1 MRYQDLIINKDNYR
15 NLLLK
20 LWFNYQTGL
29 IGEAYEDGSTIDIET
44 FLEEYREFYW
54 KFIPYHGAFHCW
66 SEEEAELA
74 DWLEVEAEHLVKDY
88 FAETSHQIMM
98 EVYSGK

>member
-20 LWFNYQTGL
+20 LWFNYETGL
-29 IGEAYEDGSTIDIET
+29 IGEAYEDGSTMDIES
-44 FLEEYREFYW
+44 FLEEYKEYYW
-54 KFIPYHGAFHCW
+54 KFIPYHGAIGQW
-66 SEEEAELA
+66 SEEEAQLA
-74 DWLEVEAEHLVKDY
+74 EWLEIEVEPLVKDY